1 MRLRKSLTNEVIMK
15 KRACYIVINSTT
27 SETFDARHEAKLSNP
42 PETARKGVNFLRNCG
57 AASGG
62 EYHDRVI

>member
-1 MRLRKSLTNEVIMK
+1 MK
-15 KRACYIVINSTT
+15 KRACCIVINSTT
-27 SETFDARHEAKLSNP
+27 SETFDSAHEAKLSNP
-42 PETARKGVNFLRNCG
+42 PETERKGVNFLRNCG